1 MTEHRT
7 AASTIIAS
15 ELREELE
22 KINDLEECLKLAF
35 RRVQN
40 HWMFTDK
47 NDQFAAA
54 VAAVGIRFG
63 IDSSEFERLRK
74 AMDVQKRGVALIG
87 ALQAGIP
94 VDLESLAE
102 SVKNEMSVIP
112 LNKLWWDA
120 VEAR

>member
-7 AASTIIAS
+7 AASMIIAS
-15 ELREELE
+15 ELRDELA
-22 KINDLEECLKLAF
+22 KVSDLEECLKLAF

-40 HWMFTDK
+40 QWMFTDK

-54 VAAVGIRFG
+54 VAAVSVRFG
-63 IDSSEFERLRK
+63 FDSPEFERLRK
-74 AMDVQKRGVALIG
+74 AVEVQKRGVALIG

-102 SVKNEMSVIP
+102 SVKDEEPVIP